1 MVVIIMYFYIVCSYM
16 PLYQHYEKDSDG
28 LCSRSKLKKAR
39 RRVLGDLSLRVK
51 EITDLLDILTVGSYL
66 PAVLK
71 CLDMFK
77 LVCATTAEISK
88 LNEAL
93 ENVRAGRGEIKVGVL
108 TVEIKRILRN
118 LTGEHLR
125 FFDVLVHCEPLV
137 DFLRKQVRFSE

>member
-1 MVVIIMYFYIVCSYM
+1 M
-16 PLYQHYEKDSDG
+16 
-28 LCSRSKLKKAR
+28 R
-39 RRVLGDLSLRVK
+39 RFSEVLQKFNRNKQGKVDHGEDLELLALHLQLQNTGDLSLRVK

-88 LNEAL
+88 LNETL

>member
-1 MVVIIMYFYIVCSYM
+1 M
-16 PLYQHYEKDSDG
+16 
-28 LCSRSKLKKAR
+28 R
-39 RRVLGDLSLRVK
+39 RFSEVLQKFNRNKQGKVDHGEDLELLALHLQIQNTGDLSLRVK

-93 ENVRAGRGEIKVGVL
+93 ENVRAGRGEMKVVLL
-108 TVEIKRILRN
+108 TVEIKRALCN

-125 FFDVLVHCEPLV
+125 FFDVLVQCEPLV
-137 DFLRKQVRFSE
+137 DFLRKQVR